1 MGKQG
6 VTYEI
11 SAFDKASK
19 TFKTVEVQSDKTKR
33 SVDNLNASSKGG
45 AEGAASAWGKTN
57 SMLKGTAIIAGG
69 IIAMRFGYGVAK
81 DAIMATAQIE
91 KYNVTLKTMLGST
104 TAARDRMQEYL
115 DVAKKTPFELSQV
128 VESGNQL
135 QAIRRYSREN
145 LEMLGD
151 LAAASGKPMEQVMNA
166 YAKLATGQ
174 KGEGVNMFRDLLIS
188 TNDWSKATGKG
199 ISKNGEMLATTEQMI
214 AALPKIMKDKGF
226 FGMMAAQAET
236 TEGKLSNAKDAV
248 FTLSDALGER
258 LKPAAD
264 GMISAFTKWVG
275 ITEDWIRIPTAE
287 KIAEEKA
294 GLNLLV
300 NSLIDNNKNQERKKG
315 IIDEIQRKYPEFLK
329 NINIEK
335 ATVNELTEALA
346 GANGE
351 YEKKIR
357 LAIYSAKIEKLQ
369 EKYKDVSED
378 VYDAET
384 SVLAKKEVDK
394 LSKEQKAIFA
404 KYGANWQQSGT
415 DDKGVYVNVGNKK
428 KYLPKKD
435 SDRVLVIR
443 EDMKANESFMNTAG
457 GWWNM
462 DSYVISE
469 KTKKA
474 DDYKRQMDALLK
486 LSGIEGSDISEND
499 SEEKGKGKGKDKK
512 SPAADVFGDSGS
524 GGSGGGSGGSGGSG
538 KGSGDAKNVTTH
550 IQNLINGDIIIQTTT
565 LTEGAAEIK
574 RIVVQTLMDATN
586 EIN

>member
-11 SAFDKASK
+11 SALDKASK
-19 TFKTVEVQSDKTKR
+19 TFRAVEIQSDKTKR
-33 SVDNLNASSKGG
+33 SVDNLNNGTKGG
-45 AEGAASAWGKTN
+45 GEVATSAWGKTN
-57 SMLKGTAIIAGG
+57 SVLKNTAVIAGG
-69 IIAMRFGYGVAK
+69 IVALRFGYSVGK

-115 DVAKKTPFELSQV
+115 DIAKKTPYELYQV
-128 VESGNQL
+128 VETGNQL
-135 QAIRRYSREN
+135 QAIGRYSREN

-174 KGEGVNMFRDLLIS
+174 KGEAVNMFRDLLIS
-188 TNDWSKATGKG
+188 TDDWTKATGKAKA
-199 ISKNGEMLATTEQMI
+199 KNGELLATTEQMI
-214 AALPKIMKDKGF
+214 KALPKIMQSKGF

-236 TEGKLSNAKDAV
+236 TKGKLSNAKDAV
-248 FTLSDALGER
+248 FTLSDAFGER
-258 LKPAAD
+258 LKPTTDDA
-264 GMISAFTKWVG
+264 ISAFTKWVG

-287 KIAEEKA
+287 KIATEKVE
-294 GLNLLV
+294 LNLLV
-300 NSLIDNNKNQERKKG
+300 GQLTDANIKGEARKN

-378 VYDAET
+378 IYDAET
-384 SVLAKKEVDK
+384 SVQAKKEVDK

-415 DDKGVYVNVGNKK
+415 DEKGVYINVGRKK

-443 EDMKANESFMNTAG
+443 EDMKANESFMNNAG

-474 DDYKRQMDALLK
+474 NEYKNRLNALIK
-486 LSGIEGSDISEND
+486 LSGIEGKDTSEND
-499 SEEKGKGKGKDKK
+499 SEEKGKVK
-512 SPAADVFGDSGS
+512 SPAATVFGDSSS
-524 GGSGGGSGGSGGSG
+524 GGSGAAASSVGSGRGG
-538 KGSGDAKNVTTH
+538 GDAKNVTTH
-550 IQNLINGDIIIQTTT
+550 IQNLINGDIVIQTTN

-574 RIVVQTLMDATN
+574 RIVIQTLLDATN